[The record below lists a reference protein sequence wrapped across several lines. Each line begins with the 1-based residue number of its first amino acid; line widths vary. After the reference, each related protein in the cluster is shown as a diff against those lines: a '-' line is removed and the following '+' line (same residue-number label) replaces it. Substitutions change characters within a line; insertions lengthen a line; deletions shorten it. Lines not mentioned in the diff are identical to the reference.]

1 MTLQTA
7 LIRFA
12 RSQAMLDWDEWFA
25 LVLAAHKAPRQWRG
39 AWESLEPADRKTL
52 VTLLRND
59 ADPLSDHILR
69 SIAGNTPTD
78 SDDPL
83 LELAR
88 DDAADATNRQLERLD
103 ELKRSVESDVQSLSQ
118 ALESYTAI
126 EELRSE
132 EHRLREK
139 IAQDPELAERHALE
153 ETIHRLKTYKE
164 SLLGRDWDER
174 QAEHQSL
181 IEETES
187 LRADKKKLE
196 NEIRQARKDRST
208 AEKEL
213 TEVRDEW
220 NQEQAHLEELRTQIR
235 DLESRLEQA
244 RIMTDDLTS
253 FTSNLQ
259 STLQQASGNLNAMS
273 RKFRGIIGRK
283 LLLPSPFRSSRG

>member
-69 SIAGNTPTD
+69 SIAGNTSTD

-103 ELKRSVESDVQSLSQ
+103 ELKRAVEDDVRGLSQ
-118 ALESYTAI
+118 VLESYTAI

-132 EHRLREK
+132 KQRWQEK

-153 ETIHRLKTYKE
+153 EDIHRLKTYRD

-174 QAEHQSL
+174 QAEHQRL

-187 LRADKKKLE
+187 LRAKKKELE
-196 NEIRQARKDRST
+196 SAIRQARKDRSV

-213 TEVRDEW
+213 TEARDEW
-220 NQEQAHLEELRTQIR
+220 NQEQAHLEELRTQIH
-235 DLESRLEQA
+235 DLESRLERTRA
-244 RIMTDDLTS
+244 MTDDLTS

-259 STLQQASGNLNAMS
+259 STLQQASGDLNTMS
-273 RKFRGIIGRK
+273 RTLKRIIGRK
-283 LLLPSPFRSSRG
+283 LFLSSPFRSGRG

>member
-1 MTLQTA
+1 MTLQTM
-7 LIRFA
+7 LTQFA
-12 RSQAMLDWDEWFA
+12 RSQIMLDWDEWFA
-25 LVLAAHKAPRQWRG
+25 LVLAAHKDPEQWRG
-39 AWESLEPADRKTL
+39 AWIRLDPADRKAL
-52 VTLLRND
+52 ITLLRKD
-59 ADPLSDHILR
+59 TGPLSDHVLR
-69 SIAGNTPTD
+69 SIMHDTPTD
-78 SDDPL
+78 SDDPM
-83 LELAR
+83 LESAL

-220 NQEQAHLEELRTQIR
+220 N
-235 DLESRLEQA
+235 
-244 RIMTDDLTS
+244 
-253 FTSNLQ
+253 
-259 STLQQASGNLNAMS
+259 
-273 RKFRGIIGRK
+273 
-283 LLLPSPFRSSRG
+283 

>member
-1 MTLQTA
+1 M
-7 LIRFA
+7 
-12 RSQAMLDWDEWFA
+12 
-25 LVLAAHKAPRQWRG
+25 
-39 AWESLEPADRKTL
+39 
-52 VTLLRND
+52 
-59 ADPLSDHILR
+59 
-69 SIAGNTPTD
+69 
-78 SDDPL
+78 
-83 LELAR
+83 AR

-103 ELKRSVESDVQSLSQ
+103 ELKRAVESDVQSLSQ
-118 ALESYTAI
+118 ALESYTEI

-174 QAEHQSL
+174 RAEHQSL
-181 IEETES
+181 IEDTES

-220 NQEQAHLEELRTQIR
+220 NREQDHLEELRTQIR

-259 STLQQASGNLNAMS
+259 STLQQASGDLNTMS
-273 RKFRGIIGRK
+273 RTLKRIIGRK
-283 LLLPSPFRSSRG
+283 LFLSSPFRSGRG